1 MSVRGIRGAINCDEN
16 SAASILQATGELLQE
31 IIRANELTD
40 FDEIVCAIFTTTADL
55 DAAFPAEAARELGM
69 HRVPLL
75 CSNEID
81 VPTGMKRCIRILLQV
96 NTDKRAADMVH
107 VYLRDARRL
116 RPDMSSAQ

>member
-1 MSVRGIRGAINCDEN
+1 MPVRGIRGAINCDEN
-16 SAASILQATGELLQE
+16 SPASILQATGELLQE
-31 IIRANELTD
+31 ILRANQLND

-75 CSNEID
+75 CANEID
-81 VPTGMKRCIRILLQV
+81 VPSGMKRCIRILLQV
-96 NTDKRAADMVH
+96 NTEKRAPEMVH

-116 RPDMSSAQ
+116 RPDMNSAQ

>member
-1 MSVRGIRGAINCDEN
+1 MPVRGIRGATNCDEN

-31 IIRANELTD
+31 ILRANELTD
-40 FDEIVCAIFTTTADL
+40 FDEIVSAIFTTTADL

-81 VPTGMKRCIRILLQV
+81 VPTGMKRCIRILLHV

-116 RPDMSSAQ
+116 RPDMNSAQ

>member
-16 SAASILQATGELLQE
+16 SAASILQATGELLEE
-31 IIRANELTD
+31 ILRANNLSD
-40 FDEIVCAIFTTTADL
+40 FDEIVSAIFTTTADL

-75 CSNEID
+75 CANEID
-81 VPTGMKRCIRILLQV
+81 VPTGMKRCIRILLHV
-96 NTDKRAADMVH
+96 NTEKVASEMVH